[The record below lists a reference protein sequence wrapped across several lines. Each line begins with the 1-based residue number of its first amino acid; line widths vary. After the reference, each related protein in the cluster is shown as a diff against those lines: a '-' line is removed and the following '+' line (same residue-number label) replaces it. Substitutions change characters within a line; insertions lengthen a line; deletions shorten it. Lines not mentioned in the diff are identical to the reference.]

1 MSVPQV
7 FARIVAALDLA
18 GIPFMLTGSFASS
31 VHGSPRAT
39 RDIDLVIDPT
49 PESLRA
55 LAKLLP
61 PEEYYHDETAALDA
75 LSRRSQF
82 NVLDHATGWKVD
94 LIIRKS
100 RPFSRAEFERR
111 QVLDFDGVRLAV
123 ATAEDVVLAK
133 LEWAKTSG
141 SRRQIEDA
149 AGVLMARAGEIDI
162 EWIERWVVDL
172 DIAEQWSEAR
182 QRAGLAPG
190 NSAPPNP

>member
-55 LAKLLP
+55 LARLLP
-61 PEEYYHDETAALDA
+61 PEEYYHDETAAQDA

-133 LEWAKTSG
+133 LEWAKTGG
-141 SRRQIEDA
+141 SRRQVEDA

-162 EWIERWVVDL
+162 EWIERWVLDL

-190 NSAPPNP
+190 TSAPPTP